1 MRPSCLGVD
10 NHKKKEER
18 RRDGPIRTD
27 GPKDQ
32 GIRRLAARRSAN
44 SGEEVRQRVVSW
56 TEPWEN
62 REHQTFLLK
71 HLRLGLGDLAAQ
83 DGELLAQGEQL
94 DGARAE

>member
-1 MRPSCLGVD
+1 M
-10 NHKKKEER
+10 
-18 RRDGPIRTD
+18 
-27 GPKDQ
+27 
-32 GIRRLAARRSAN
+32 
-44 SGEEVRQRVVSW
+44 SW